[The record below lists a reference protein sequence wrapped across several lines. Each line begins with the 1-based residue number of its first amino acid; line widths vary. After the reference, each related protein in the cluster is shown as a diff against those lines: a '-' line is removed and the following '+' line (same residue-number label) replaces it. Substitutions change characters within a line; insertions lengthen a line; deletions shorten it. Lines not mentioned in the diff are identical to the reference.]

1 MTERT
6 AERSPQTKARIA
18 GLFYLLTIL
27 TGASALFVSGPM
39 ASAVLLAS
47 TLCYVVVTIL
57 FYGLFRPVNPNVS
70 ALAAGFGLAGC
81 ALSILGFFHLQWFRV
96 NPLALFGCY
105 CLLIGYLIFRSTFLP
120 RILGALMALG
130 GLGWLTF
137 ISPTLSGHLT
147 PFNMLPGVVG
157 ETALTLWLLAA
168 GVNVQRWK
176 EQANAIA

>member
-1 MTERT
+1 
-6 AERSPQTKARIA
+6 
-18 GLFYLLTIL
+18 
-27 TGASALFVSGPM
+27 
-39 ASAVLLAS
+39 
-47 TLCYVVVTIL
+47 
-57 FYGLFRPVNPNVS
+57 
-70 ALAAGFGLAGC
+70 
-81 ALSILGFFHLQWFRV
+81 
-96 NPLALFGCY
+96 
-105 CLLIGYLIFRSTFLP
+105 
-120 RILGALMALG
+120 MALG